1 MLDTSH
7 RTAYNEDQEAIL
19 RDERYRQEYRAPLSR
34 AGRVAGLSYRA
45 LICDSDGAAP
55 LIA

>member
-34 AGRVAGLSYRA
+34 AQRVAGLSYRA